1 MTNLRDIRRRLRSV
15 ENIKK
20 ITDAMERVA
29 AALLRR
35 AQAKAEESRP
45 YVVKMK
51 EILEHLSTSDSSHP
65 LFEQRHVK
73 KIGLIIVGSDRGLSG
88 SYNSNIFSSA
98 DKFLKKYQTNQIDLI
113 LFGKK
118 AVEFYRNKQWNISH
132 QHINWGGKIT
142 LNDITSFTNQ
152 SVDWFLTGKYDEIW
166 LLYTRYITI
175 MKKEVIIEKFLN
187 IGKPEA
193 AEKKAANYIFEPD
206 PEEIYAEILPRY
218 CITKLQTAFNEAY
231 ASELASRIVAMQ
243 TASKNS
249 ENMIENLTLVRNKV
263 RQEGITK
270 EIIEISSSV

>member
-1 MTNLRDIRRRLRSV
+1 MTSLRDIRRRLRSV

-45 YVVKMK
+45 YVLKMK
-51 EILEHLSTSDSSHP
+51 TMLEHLASSDSTHP
-65 LFEQRHVK
+65 LFEQREVK
-73 KIGLIIVGSDRGLSG
+73 KTGLIIIASDRGLSG
-88 SYNSNIFSSA
+88 SYNSNILSAA
-98 DKFLKKYQTNQIDLI
+98 DKFLKKFSRDQVDLI

-118 AVEFYRNKQWNISH
+118 AVEHYRHKTWNIAH
-132 QHINWGGKIT
+132 EQINWGGKIT
-142 LNDITSFTNQ
+142 IEDIINFTNQ
-152 SVDWFLTGKYDEIW
+152 SVDWFLKGQYDEIW

-175 MKKEVIIEKFLN
+175 MKKEVILEKFLN

-193 AEKKAANYIFEPD
+193 EKKVSNYIFEPD
-206 PEEIYAEILPRY
+206 PEEIYAKLLPRY
-218 CITKLQTAFNEAY
+218 CITRLQTALNEAY
-231 ASELASRIVAMQ
+231 ASELAARIVAMQ

-249 ENMIENLTLVRNKV
+249 ENMIEHLTLIRNKV

-270 EIIEISSSV
+270 EIIEISSTV